1 MINKTCSC
9 KRCGTDNLY
18 YQMPTNLVFKVMALN
33 VFWCHKCESKNY
45 YWAWNLSKAY

>member
-9 KRCGTDNLY
+9 KHCGNDNLY

-33 VFWCHKCESKNY
+33 VFWCHKCEFKNY
-45 YWAWNLSKAY
+45 YWAWNLTRAY